1 VNVLFVAGVIPFYLP
16 ENFNEGG
23 MTMGCIKEDT
33 TRKMRGLKCRE
44 CGAYYPLEALHV
56 CEFCFG
62 PLEVD
67 YYYDYLRTIVSRQSI
82 ESGPPSLWR
91 YKDLLPV
98 EGENLVNLGAGFT
111 PLIKAERLGK
121 RLGLRNL
128 FIKNDTAN
136 PTWSF
141 KDRVVSVAVT
151 KAIEFGFDTVACA
164 STGNLGN
171 SVAAHAAHTGLRCF
185 IFIPADLELGKVIG
199 SLIYNPTLVAVKGN
213 YDEVNRLCAEIAST
227 MGWGFVNINLRP
239 YYAEG
244 SKTLGFEVVEQL
256 GWKAPDHIVVPMAS
270 GSLLTK
276 VWKALKELHRLG
288 LIDELHTKVH
298 GAQPEG
304 CSPIVRAFK
313 ENAEFVRP
321 VKPNTIVKSL
331 AIGNPADG
339 IYALQAMRES
349 GGVAEAVTDDEVIEG
364 IKLLAE
370 TEGIFTETAGGVTVA
385 VLKKLVEQGII
396 DSDETVVALITGCG
410 LKTQEAVSDR
420 IAQPIVIEP
429 NLRAFQERFASLTAA
444 TR

>member
-1 VNVLFVAGVIPFYLP
+1 
-16 ENFNEGG
+16 

-33 TRKMRGLKCRE
+33 PRKMRGLKCRE
-44 CGAYYPLEALHV
+44 CSTYYPLEALHV
-56 CEFCFG
+56 CELCFG

-67 YYYDYLRTIVSRQSI
+67 YDYDYLRTIVSRQSI
-82 ESGPPSLWR
+82 ESGPPNLWR

-98 EGENLVNLGAGFT
+98 EGENLVNLGTGFT
-111 PLIKAERLGK
+111 PLIKAERLGN

-288 LIDELHTKVH
+288 LIDELPTKVH

-349 GGVAEAVTDDEVIEG
+349 GGIAESATDDEVIEG

-410 LKTQEAVSDR
+410 LKTQEVVSDKV
-420 IAQPIVIEP
+420 AQPIVIEP
-429 NLRAFQERFASLTAA
+429 NLKAFQERFAQVIAVS
-444 TR
+444 

>member
-1 VNVLFVAGVIPFYLP
+1 
-16 ENFNEGG
+16 
-23 MTMGCIKEDT
+23 MGCNKESST
-33 TRKMRGLKCRE
+33 AKMRGLKCRE
-44 CGAYYPLEALHV
+44 CGAYYPLKALHV

-67 YYYDYLRTIVSRQSI
+67 YDYDYLRTIVSRAKI
-82 ESGPPSLWR
+82 ESCPPNLWR
-91 YKDLLPV
+91 YVDLLPV
-98 EGENLVNLGAGFT
+98 EGETLVDSGTGFT
-111 PLIKAERLGK
+111 PLLKAERLGQ
-121 RLGLRNL
+121 RLGLKNL

-141 KDRVVSVAVT
+141 KDRVVSVAIT
-151 KAIEFGFDTVACA
+151 KALEFGFDTVACA

-171 SVAAHAAHTGLRCF
+171 SVAAHAARTCLKCF
-185 IFIPADLELGKVIG
+185 IFIPADLELGKIVG
-199 SLIYNPTLVAVKGN
+199 SLVYNPTLVAVKGN

-256 GWKAPDHIVVPMAS
+256 GWRSPDHIVVPMAS

-276 VWKALKELHRLG
+276 VWKALKEFHRLA
-288 LIDELHTKVH
+288 LIDELKTKVH

-304 CSPIVRAFK
+304 CSPIVAAFK

-349 GGVAEAVTDDEVIEG
+349 GGVAESATDDEVIEG

-370 TEGIFTETAGGVTVA
+370 TEGIFTETAGGVTIA
-385 VLKKLVEQGII
+385 VLKKLVEQGKI
-396 DSDETVVALITGCG
+396 DSDDTVVALITGCG
-410 LKTQEAVSDR
+410 LKTQEVLTDK

-429 NLRAFQERFASLTAA
+429 NLKAFQAKFAELVAM
-444 TR
+444 

>member
-1 VNVLFVAGVIPFYLP
+1 
-16 ENFNEGG
+16 
-23 MTMGCIKEDT
+23 MGCIKEDT
-33 TRKMRGLKCRE
+33 PRKMRGLKCRE
-44 CGAYYPLEALHV
+44 CGAYYPLESLHV

-67 YYYDYLRTIVSRQSI
+67 YDYDYLSTIVSRQSI
-82 ESGPPSLWR
+82 ESSPPNLWR

-98 EGENLVNLGAGFT
+98 ESENLVNLGAGFT

-171 SVAAHAAHTGLRCF
+171 AVAAHAAHTGLRCF
-185 IFIPADLELGKVIG
+185 IFIPADLELGKIIG
-199 SLIYNPTLVAVKGN
+199 SLIYNPALVAVKGN

-244 SKTLGFEVVEQL
+244 SKTLGFEVAEQL

-276 VWKALKELHRLG
+276 VWKALKEMHRLG
-288 LIDELHTKVH
+288 LIDELPTKVH

-349 GGVAEAVTDDEVIEG
+349 GGVAEAATDDEVIEG

-385 VLKKLVEQGII
+385 VLKKLVEQGVIG
-396 DSDETVVALITGCG
+396 SDETVVALITGCG
-410 LKTQEAVSDR
+410 LKTQEVVSDR
-420 IAQPIVIEP
+420 VAQPIVIEP
-429 NLRAFQERFASLTAA
+429 NLKAFQERFASLAA
-444 TR
+444 MTG